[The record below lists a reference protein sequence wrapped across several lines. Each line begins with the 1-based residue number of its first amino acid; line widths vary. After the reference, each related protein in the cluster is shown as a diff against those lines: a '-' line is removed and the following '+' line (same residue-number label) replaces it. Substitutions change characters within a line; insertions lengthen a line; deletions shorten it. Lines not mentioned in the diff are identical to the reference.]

1 MAARRRAASGA
12 RAGTGSVWY
21 RLGAMSDTVRPT
33 PVLRRGYLIAGGLR
47 IHHVWGGEGEPVLF
61 LHGLGSAGDIGWR
74 YALPPVARN
83 HLALAPDL
91 PGFGRSEKPRGGYGL
106 DLFTSTVVSYLDTL
120 GMTSAAVVGVSMGG
134 RVALELARRYP
145 ERVSRLI
152 LVDALGLGFP
162 RVFGHAMFMLPGVGE
177 TALTVSNAVLRYVPA
192 ESLRRATARLRLFR
206 YPERSLDDAYLEAIR
221 DVTIDR
227 RSNFAYLAT
236 LRSLAQ
242 RGVEDLSGEL
252 AHLPMPVRLIWG
264 AEDVLFPVEHARRAH
279 ARTPAA
285 RLAVIEDA
293 GHSPEIEQPDA
304 FNSSLER
311 FLHD

>member
-1 MAARRRAASGA
+1 M
-12 RAGTGSVWY
+12 T
-21 RLGAMSDTVRPT
+21 DTVRTAPT
-33 PVLRRGYLIAGGLR
+33 LQRGYLIAGGLR
-47 IHHVWGGEGEPVLF
+47 LHHVWGGEGEAVLF

-74 YALPPVARN
+74 YALPAIARK
-83 HLALAPDL
+83 HLVLAPDM
-91 PGFGRSEKPRGGYGL
+91 PGFGRSEKPRSGYGL
-106 DLFTSTVVSYLDTL
+106 GLFTASVISYLDAL
-120 GMTSAAVVGVSMGG
+120 GIAKAAVVGVSMGG

-145 ERVSRLI
+145 QRLSRLI

-162 RVFGHAMFMLPGVGE
+162 RVLGHAVFMLPGVGE

-192 ESLRRATARLRLFR
+192 EGLRRATARLRLFR

-221 DVTIDR
+221 DVTLER
-227 RSNFAYLAT
+227 RSNSAYLAT
-236 LRSLAQ
+236 LRSLAR
-242 RGVEDLSGEL
+242 RGAEDLSGEL

-264 AEDVLFPVEHARRAH
+264 ADDVLFPVEQAWRAH
-279 ARTPAA
+279 ALTPEA